1 MKVPVEKFLV
11 SLVSLV
17 TIFGAFLFDWD
28 ETHIFNPNWPP
39 HAKFHN
45 GQTMS
50 MGVALGLLSLY
61 LLWRKKTISNFE
73 FNIAVVVSSLYW
85 LTQASAILYPG
96 TDFFDPNTVNLP
108 RSHAFGLPIQVVLQ
122 LALYSLLGSALAI
135 RSRNRDRQ

>member
-1 MKVPVEKFLV
+1 MKVPVEKILV

-73 FNIAVVVSSLYW
+73 FNIAVLISSLYW
-85 LTQASAILYPG
+85 LTQASAIFYPG

-135 RSRNRDRQ
+135 RSRNKDR